1 MKVLGIDAGLTCGFA
16 LYDADGTRSAGILD
30 LREHGEDIG
39 AQLSAFEQW
48 LATTVQARR
57 VGLVAMER
65 PFGRAFTVVTPSVIV
80 AVAHMCCH
88 NMGIPR
94 REFTA
99 SQIKHAMTGNGR
111 AAKEAV
117 QEAVETRYGFDLSH
131 IRKADQNDAADA
143 AAVAVLA
150 WAREQQA

>member
-1 MKVLGIDAGLTCGFA
+1 MGIDAGLTCGYA
-16 LYDADGTRSAGILD
+16 LFDADGTRSAGIYD
-30 LREHGEDIG
+30 LREAGEDIG
-39 AQLSAFEQW
+39 ARLAAFDQW
-48 LATTVQARR
+48 LATMIQARG
-57 VGLVAMER
+57 VDLVALER

-88 NMGIPR
+88 NMGVPR

-99 SQIKHAMTGNGR
+99 GQIKHAMTGNGR
-111 AAKEAV
+111 AAKGDV
-117 QEAVETRYGFDLSH
+117 QAALETRYGFDFRH